1 MDGGRFS
8 EPDGFLVTR
17 TDDHHLGFGAGA
29 HFCLGAPLA
38 RLEVDR
44 PEYLESVH
52 AIAELPVRFV
62 GVAP

>member
-1 MDGGRFS
+1 V
-8 EPDGFLVTR
+8 E
-17 TDDHHLGFGAGA
+17 FGAGA

-38 RLEVDR
+38 RLQGQVALATLARRLLEPRLEVDR